1 MKVSILTLG
10 CRVNQSESAV
20 IEGTLRK
27 NGVSIVNLNE
37 QPEYCIVNTCTVTAR
52 SDYNS
57 RQLIRRA
64 AKAGA
69 KVIVTGCYSQLRND
83 EARGLPGVWKVIDN
97 RAKLDVI
104 GELTYGKS
112 SPSYDYYSRS
122 RPYLKVQ
129 DGCNFRCSYCSV
141 PLARG
146 KSVSVPEE
154 TVIERARII
163 ESAGYPEV
171 VLTGIHLGSYGH
183 DLPGNVTL
191 KKLLGRLLKDT
202 SIRRI
207 RLSSLEISEI
217 DDEMIE
223 LLADVRICRH
233 LHLPLQSGSAR
244 VLQRMNRRYSLSTFS
259 KTVERI
265 AGEVDNIALG
275 SDVIA
280 GFPGETEEDFADTL
294 TFVRHLPFSYLHI
307 FPFSARPGTVA
318 ASMPDRPEART
329 VKKRIERLAE
339 INKSKRLEY
348 MTRQLD
354 KTLDIIAE
362 DEDGEDCL
370 GTSGNYLKIKALR
383 AAGQRGS
390 LVFVRPVAIIDGILE
405 AVLMGIP

>member
-20 IEGTLRK
+20 IEGTLK
-27 NGVSIVNLNE
+27 QNGVSIVKLNE
-37 QPEYCIVNTCTVTAR
+37 HPEYCIVNTCTVTAR

-83 EARGLPGVWKVIDN
+83 EAKGLPGVWKVIDN

-104 GELTYGKS
+104 DEIICGKS
-112 SPSYDYYSRS
+112 TPLFNYYSRS
-122 RPYLKVQ
+122 RPFLKVQ

-154 TVIERARII
+154 TVVERARII
-163 ESAGYPEV
+163 ESAGYQEV
-171 VLTGIHLGSYGH
+171 VLTGIHLGSYGY
-183 DLPGNVTL
+183 DLPGNATL

-233 LHLPLQSGSAR
+233 LHLPLQSGSER
-244 VLQRMNRRYSLSTFS
+244 VLQRMNRRYTLRTFS
-259 KTVERI
+259 RTVERI
-265 AGEVDNIALG
+265 AAEVDNIALG
-275 SDVIA
+275 LDVIV
-280 GFPGETEEDFADTL
+280 GFPGETEEDFSNTL
-294 TFVRHLPFSYLHI
+294 TFVRQLPLSYMHI
-307 FPFSARPGTVA
+307 FPFSPRPGTDA
-318 ASMPDRPEART
+318 GRMPDRPDARA
-329 VKKRIERLAE
+329 VKKRIERLGE
-339 INKSKRLEY
+339 LNKSKRAEY
-348 MTRQLD
+348 MTRQLNSS
-354 KTLDIIAE
+354 LDIIAE
-362 DEDGEDCL
+362 EEDGEDCL
-370 GTSGNYLKIKALR
+370 GTSGNYLKIRALR

-405 AVLMGIP
+405 AVLI

>member
-20 IEGTLRK
+20 IEGTLK
-27 NGVSIVNLNE
+27 QNGVTIVNLNE

-69 KVIVTGCYSQLRND
+69 KVIVTGCYSQLRKD
-83 EARGLPGVWKVIDN
+83 EARGLPGVFKVIDN
-97 RAKLDVI
+97 RRKLDVI
-104 GELTYGKS
+104 SELTSDKAATI
-112 SPSYDYYSRS
+112 YDYYSRS

-163 ESAGYPEV
+163 ESAGYHEV

-183 DLPGNVTL
+183 DLPGNASL
-191 KKLLGRLLKDT
+191 KKLLRRLLNDT

-217 DDEMIE
+217 DDDMIDIIS
-223 LLADVRICRH
+223 DVRICRH
-233 LHLPLQSGSAR
+233 LHLPLQSGSER
-244 VLQRMNRRYSLSTFS
+244 VLQRMNRRYTLRTFS
-259 KTVERI
+259 NMVERI
-265 AGEVDNIALG
+265 AGKVDNIALG

-307 FPFSARPGTVA
+307 FPFSPRPGTDA
-318 ASMPDRPEART
+318 ASMPDRPDART

-348 MTRQLD
+348 MTRQLN

-362 DEDGEDCL
+362 EDDGEDCL
-370 GTSGNYLKIKALR
+370 GTSGNYLKIRALR
-383 AAGQRGS
+383 AAGKRGS

-405 AVLMGIP
+405 AILI

>member
-20 IEGTLRK
+20 IEGTLK
-27 NGVSIVNLNE
+27 QNGVSIVNLNE

-69 KVIVTGCYSQLRND
+69 KVIVTGCYSQLQKD
-83 EARGLPGVWKVIDN
+83 EATGLPGVWKVIDN
-97 RAKLDVI
+97 RLKLDVI

-112 SPSYDYYSRS
+112 SPIYDKYSRA

-163 ESAGYPEV
+163 ESAGYHEV
-171 VLTGIHLGSYGH
+171 VLTGIHLGSYGY
-183 DLPGNVTL
+183 DLPGNGTL
-191 KKLLGRLLKDT
+191 KKLLARLLKDT

-217 DDEMIE
+217 DDELIE
-223 LLADVRICRH
+223 ILTDARICKH
-233 LHLPLQSGSAR
+233 LHLPLQSGSER
-244 VLQRMNRRYSLSTFS
+244 VLQLMNRRYTLRTFS
-259 KTVERI
+259 STVERI
-265 AGEVDNIALG
+265 AGKVDNIALG

-280 GFPGETEEDFADTL
+280 GFPGESEEDFSNTL
-294 TFVRHLPFSYLHI
+294 NFVRHLPLSYLHI
-307 FPFSARPGTVA
+307 FPFSPRPGTDA
-318 ASMPDRPEART
+318 ASMRDRPDART
-329 VKKRIERLAE
+329 VKKRTERLAE
-339 INKSKRLEY
+339 INKSKRSEY
-348 MTRQLD
+348 MTRQLTR
-354 KTLDIIAE
+354 TLDIIAE
-362 DEDGEDCL
+362 EENGEDCL
-370 GTSGNYLKIKALR
+370 GTSGNYLKIRALR

-390 LVFVRPVAIIDGILE
+390 LVFVRPVAIIDGMLE
-405 AVLMGIP
+405 SVLI